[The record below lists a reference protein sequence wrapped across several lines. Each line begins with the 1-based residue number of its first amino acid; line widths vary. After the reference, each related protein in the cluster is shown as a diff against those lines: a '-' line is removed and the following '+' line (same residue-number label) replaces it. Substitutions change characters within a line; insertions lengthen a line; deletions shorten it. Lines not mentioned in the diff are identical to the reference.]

1 MRTRWALGI
10 LAASAFTLLIVGLF
24 GLALAHVGGAV
35 AHFVQNTPD
44 VVVPPSSLDRLSWG
58 SVIAGAII
66 AIIVQLAMNLLGLSI
81 GMTSINPEYDDGAKP
96 KELATGA
103 AIWVGFST
111 LLALFAGGWIA
122 ARFAGIPD
130 NTDGLL
136 HGLMVWGVVVL
147 VSVFFLTTSVGRI
160 LSGVASLI
168 GNGLSLAG
176 SVTGA
181 VTQGVASVAGSAAS
195 GMATAV
201 GRAAS
206 NLADNVQD
214 TVDSTPQ
221 LDQLRHRFDLSL
233 GSLVDEARKTMQQ
246 AGIDPNMVQD
256 KASDAARA
264 VQETTEQVVQNPG
277 QADQAINNALNRVF
291 MSGQEVVNQADR
303 DSLVRVVMERMNLN
317 EDEARQMVSGWEER
331 YRQIRM
337 EFENAAH
344 ELQDKAEQIRQ
355 QAMDKVEEA
364 KDEAA
369 RVARETAQATTKA
382 IARLAAAVFA
392 AIVIGAIAAGIGG
405 LLGAPRS
412 IPAAD
417 VTRSSTSTVYVLPH

>member
-195 GMATAV
+195 GVATAV
-201 GRAAS
+201 GRTAS
-206 NLADNVQD
+206 NVADKAQD
-214 TVDSTPQ
+214 VAQSTPEV
-221 LDQLRHRFDLSL
+221 DQLRHRFDLSL
-233 GSLVDEARKTMQQ
+233 QSLVDEARKAMQQ

-256 KASDAARA
+256 RAQAA
-264 VQETTEQVVQNPG
+264 VQDAKNTAQQVAQNPG
-277 QADQAINNALNRVF
+277 QADQTISDALNRVF
-291 MSGQEVVNQADR
+291 MSGQDVVNQADR

-317 EDEARQMVSGWEER
+317 EEQARQMVSGWEER
-331 YRQIRM
+331 YRQMRS
-337 EFENAAH
+337 EFENATQQ
-344 ELQDKAEQIRQ
+344 LQDKAEQIRQ

-392 AIVIGAIAAGIGG
+392 AIVIGAIAAGVGG
-405 LLGAPRS
+405 LLGAPS
-412 IPAAD
+412 SVPAAS
-417 VTRSSTSTVYVLPH
+417 VTRSNTSTVYVLPH